1 MPEDKSFWRKLRE
14 LTNLKLNDEEE
25 VETEA
30 ELQEEEAEEV
40 EETQV
45 TSEAETSTTT
55 NSKTEKKEPKVAA
68 NQDDD
73 AAWFKNFVKE
83 IGGREAF
90 KGFMLNSVEAT
101 DFVNEFKKNQKA
113 EKDVLVANI
122 VANSSQFTEDEL
134 GKMELPFLKKMADA
148 IVPEQF
154 VTNYS
159 GLGAGMKEN
168 SIAEMPDIFSQET
181 WKKEA

>member
-1 MPEDKSFWRKLRE
+1 MPEDKKFWEKVRDLASFKM
-14 LTNLKLNDEEE
+14 NDE
-25 VETEA
+25 A
-30 ELQEEEAEEV
+30 V
-40 EETQV
+40 EETIETQEGETEEV
-45 TSEAETSTTT
+45 AETETTSEADTSTTK
-55 NSKTEKKEPKVAA
+55 NAKTDKKPVVA

-73 AAWFKNFVKE
+73 AIWFKNFVKE

-101 DFVNEFKKNQKA
+101 EFVNDFKKNQKA
-113 EKDVLVANI
+113 EKDILVANI

-154 VTNYS
+154 VNYS
-159 GLGAGMKEN
+159 GLGAGVKDNAEA
-168 SIAEMPDIFSQET
+168 IAVMPDIFSQET
-181 WKKEA
+181 WKKES